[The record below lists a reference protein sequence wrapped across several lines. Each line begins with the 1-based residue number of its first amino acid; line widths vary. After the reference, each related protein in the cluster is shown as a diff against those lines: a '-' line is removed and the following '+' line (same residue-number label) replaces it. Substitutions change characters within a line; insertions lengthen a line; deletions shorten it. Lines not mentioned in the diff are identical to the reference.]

1 MLFHYYVIARTLWSI
16 TGPSK
21 CAILHE
27 ANGYTNILGKRGNQQ
42 QCLLE
47 IHDTFPAFV
56 YASFVWD
63 MKHLGTTRVC
73 PVKAVMLVV
82 WDMKHLGTTRVC
94 PVKAVMLVVV

>member
-1 MLFHYYVIARTLWSI
+1 MLFHYYVIAGTLWSV

-27 ANGYTNILGKRGNQQ
+27 ANGYANVLGKRGNQQ

-73 PVKAVMLVV
+73 LA
-82 WDMKHLGTTRVC
+82 
-94 PVKAVMLVVV
+94 KAVMLVVV